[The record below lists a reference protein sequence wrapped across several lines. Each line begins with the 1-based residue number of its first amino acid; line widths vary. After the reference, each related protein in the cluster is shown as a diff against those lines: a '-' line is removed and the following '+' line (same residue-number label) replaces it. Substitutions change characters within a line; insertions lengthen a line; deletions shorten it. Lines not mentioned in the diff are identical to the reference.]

1 VESSIARS
9 QVGANV
15 AGGDVAPA
23 AHVAPVAGENSRL
36 VPARVLL
43 IIPAFNES
51 GNLPQLIGEIRR
63 HCPNYDFVIINDSS
77 TDDTGAVAQR
87 LGGAVIH
94 LPINLGIGG
103 AVQTG
108 IRYAF
113 QERYDVCLQC
123 DGDGQHDPG
132 QAPALIEKIIR
143 GEADLVI
150 GSRFLG
156 QGGFRSTAVRRAGIA
171 LLSRW
176 IRWFSKQTVTDPT
189 SGFRAMNRRL
199 MNEFSHFYPQEYP
212 EPESLYAVLHRGYR
226 VLECPVT
233 MRPREA
239 GRSSI
244 QRLDSLLYMIKV
256 CLAVL
261 VDWLRD
267 AEPIES
273 GEAS

>member
-1 VESSIARS
+1 MGEV
-9 QVGANV
+9 
-15 AGGDVAPA
+15 VAPA
-23 AHVAPVAGENSRL
+23 AQVADVPRANSRL
-36 VPARVLL
+36 VSPRVLL

-63 HCPNYDFVIINDSS
+63 HCPDYDFVIINDSS

-87 LGGAVIH
+87 LGGMVIH

-108 IRYAF
+108 IRYAC
-113 QERYDVCLQC
+113 QQGYDVCLQC

-132 QAPALIEKIIR
+132 QASALIEKIVS

-150 GSRFLG
+150 GSRFLSE
-156 QGGFRSTAVRRAGIA
+156 GGFRSTAVRRAGIA

-176 IRWFSKQTVTDPT
+176 IRWFSRHRITDPT
-189 SGFRAMNRRL
+189 SGFRAMNRKL
-199 MNEFSHFYPQEYP
+199 MNEFSRFYPQEYP

-226 VLECPVT
+226 VVECPVI

-244 QRLDSLLYMIKV
+244 QRLDSLLYVIKV

-267 AEPIES
+267 ARPVES
-273 GEAS
+273 GEVS